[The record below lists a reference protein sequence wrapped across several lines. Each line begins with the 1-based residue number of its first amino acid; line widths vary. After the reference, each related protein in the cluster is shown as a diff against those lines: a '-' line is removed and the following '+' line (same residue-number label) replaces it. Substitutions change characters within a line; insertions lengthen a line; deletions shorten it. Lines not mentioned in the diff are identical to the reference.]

1 MFVPQDASDEGVP
14 ICQAPPSRRAA
25 CVALDALCRLDAELQ
40 QRMIT
45 ELARFVKVT
54 EPPQS
59 YTGFMD
65 FNADMTDE
73 YSTPYKLRNSTGRAG
88 ITNQGKKTVF
98 FSHLYI

>member
-1 MFVPQDASDEGVP
+1 VP

-25 CVALDALCRLDAELQ
+25 CVALDALCRLDAQLQ

-73 YSTPYKLRNSTGRAG
+73 YSTPYKLRNSTVRNNAP
-88 ITNQGKKTVF
+88 ILSRFWTF
-98 FSHLYI
+98 FISF

>member
-1 MFVPQDASDEGVP
+1 MFVPQDPSDEGVP

-25 CVALDALCRLDAELQ
+25 CVALDALCRLDAQLQ

-73 YSTPYKLRNSTGRAG
+73 YSTPYKLRNSTVRNNAP
-88 ITNQGKKTVF
+88 ILSRF
-98 FSHLYI
+98 